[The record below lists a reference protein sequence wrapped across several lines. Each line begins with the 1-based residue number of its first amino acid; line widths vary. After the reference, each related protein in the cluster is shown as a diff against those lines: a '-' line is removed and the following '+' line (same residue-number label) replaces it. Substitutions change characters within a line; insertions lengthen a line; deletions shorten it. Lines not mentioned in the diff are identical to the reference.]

1 MKITIYENFKK
12 RINSTK
18 RPTGGKEIDV
28 VLKAPTSIENPTFI
42 LEKANSNINYVKWAD
57 HYYFI
62 ENKTMLSNNLI
73 EVACKQDELAIYKD
87 DILNLTA
94 FVEYSTS
101 KFNSDILDRRISS
114 TSVTSRKSSTNN
126 SLVSFFDA
134 GSYIVST
141 VATSGTANRYI
152 MTASNINTMMSY
164 INTINNDSLLDV
176 VSKKYGSVLDCIL
189 GCTWVPFTPDND
201 GVSYPVILGDFT
213 IPGLSCH
220 RCSSTMIA
228 HTWTTSVTIPWVNT
242 DIARRPMETMS
253 LYLPAYGT
261 IALETSKYLG
271 QASIS
276 LIITVDITGGIT
288 FGIKNSGGTVDYFNT
303 SVGAQVPITSYTQDP
318 VGMLLNFASNAYDT
332 SGTILSD
339 TILGSISGVGKISD
353 SFMSKISGKLT
364 TVGHNA
370 SSVGG
375 QGGMTVGAMAQLNDV
390 ITLTNYCYEFAM
402 AQSGMATLYG
412 RPLMAITSLSSLTGY
427 VKCNGASVNID
438 GLEGD
443 KNTVNAY
450 LNSGFY
456 IE

>member
-1 MKITIYENFKK
+1 MTATFYSNFSK

-18 RPTGGKEIDV
+18 RPTGGTNHTIR
-28 VLKAPTSIENPTFI
+28 LKDATSIENPIFLLDSI
-42 LEKANSNINYVKWAD
+42 NLDYNYVKWNN

-62 ENKTMLSNNLI
+62 KDIIVSTNKVY
-73 EVACKQDELAIYKD
+73 EVQCIQDILATYKD
-87 DILNLTA
+87 DILGATA

-101 KFNSDILDRRISS
+101 NYNSSILDRRISS
-114 TSVTSRKSSTNN
+114 TSETSRKSSTNN
-126 SLVSFFDA
+126 SLVSFFDG

-152 MTASNINTMMSY
+152 MTAANINKMMSY
-164 INTINNDSLLDV
+164 INTITNDTLLDAAA
-176 VSKKYGSVLDCIL
+176 KKYGSVLDCIL

-201 GVSYPVILGDFT
+201 GVPYPVILGDFT
-213 IPGLSCH
+213 VPDLSCH

-242 DIARRPMETMS
+242 DVARRPMETMS

-261 IALETSKYLG
+261 IPLETSKYLG

-276 LIITVDITGGIT
+276 LVITVDITGGIT
-288 FGIKNSGGTVDYFNT
+288 YGIKNSGGTVDYFNA
-303 SVGAQVPITSYTQDP
+303 SVGAQVPITSYTQSP
-318 VGMLLNFASNAYDT
+318 VGMLLNIASNAYDT

-339 TILGSISGVGKISD
+339 TILGSSSGIGKISD
-353 SFMSKISGKLT
+353 SFMSKIAGKLT

-390 ITLTNYCYEFAM
+390 ITLTNYCYDFAM

-412 RPLMAITSLSSLTGY
+412 RPYMAVTSLSTLTGY
-427 VKCNGASVNID
+427 CKCNGASINID
-438 GLEGD
+438 GLSDD
-443 KNTVNAY
+443 KESVNSF